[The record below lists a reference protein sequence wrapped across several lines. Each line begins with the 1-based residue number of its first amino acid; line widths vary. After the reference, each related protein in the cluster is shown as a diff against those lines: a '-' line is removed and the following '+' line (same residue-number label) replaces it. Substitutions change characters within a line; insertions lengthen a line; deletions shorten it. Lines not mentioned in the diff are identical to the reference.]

1 MEESVKNAI
10 EKINALVA
18 DADDRA
24 IYLIKKEAR
33 RILHEDPNLD
43 EFVMAMGGCFF
54 TIKEGGKYDTTEM
67 SDDEWEEWT
76 ESEGYVYH
84 YHGIV
89 ENEPHHPFQPEFFDM
104 VDEFND
110 QFKVCGYPVRF
121 KANTKEVHS
130 WGDTQKEP
138 IKWEKLK

>member
-1 MEESVKNAI
+1 MEESVKEAI

-33 RILHEDPNLD
+33 RILQEDPNLD

-54 TIKEGGKYDTTEM
+54 TIKDGGEYDMTTMTDE
-67 SDDEWEEWT
+67 EWEEWM
-76 ESEGYVYH
+76 ESDEYVYS
-84 YHGIV
+84 YKGIID
-89 ENEPHHPFQPEFFDM
+89 NDASHPFQPEFFDM
-104 VDEFND
+104 VDEFDD

-121 KANTKEVHS
+121 KANTKEVHN
-130 WGDTQKEP
+130 WGDTQKDP
-138 IKWEKLK
+138 IQWENL